1 MFQALLDRTL
11 ESIGALTRHVEF
23 CDALRSTINGR
34 LVRCNRDGKPC
45 FDVSVL
51 YDRVPDSTEWKVI
64 DHCSTVTRLYAIY
77 ERFIRE
83 LLAGYLTFI
92 EGNIPYR
99 DLDSKIRI
107 AYRRQIGRILIDL
120 DQDRYQSLRLE
131 SIVADLSNGINGS
144 GPYRL
149 LPEAMLAHDQNLRL
163 NELITIFDRCGID
176 ELASWIARHRTLR
189 DFFRAESRQSD
200 TAEAELKQLVDFR
213 NEASHGGIEIDTV
226 LGPKILV
233 EYLEFMQA
241 LCRSLAERVQKA
253 ALITSE
259 IAKKTEKLG
268 IITEKY
274 SDNRAVAIIRA
285 ATLRQNDSIYLVGET
300 YCYRVVVVSL
310 MDNDVVVETL
320 TTLEDKEVGL
330 QFNTE
335 PAMRAHL
342 YAI

>member
-83 LLAGYLTFI
+83 LLSGYLTFI

-176 ELASWIARHRTLR
+176 EL
-189 DFFRAESRQSD
+189 
-200 TAEAELKQLVDFR
+200 
-213 NEASHGGIEIDTV
+213 
-226 LGPKILV
+226 
-233 EYLEFMQA
+233 
-241 LCRSLAERVQKA
+241 
-253 ALITSE
+253 
-259 IAKKTEKLG
+259 
-268 IITEKY
+268 
-274 SDNRAVAIIRA
+274 
-285 ATLRQNDSIYLVGET
+285 
-300 YCYRVVVVSL
+300 VV
-310 MDNDVVVETL
+310 
-320 TTLEDKEVGL
+320 
-330 QFNTE
+330 
-335 PAMRAHL
+335 
-342 YAI
+342 